1 MTPANPKSPASPKG
15 PANPKS
21 PVNPGGDAY
30 RRHRPF
36 VIAFLVGAFSLA
48 LALAFAPALAIE
60 IAAVFFFLTY
70 LALVALRL
78 PGLTAQHLK
87 AHADSDD
94 LPAIAIIAVT
104 LLAVGV
110 AVVSLFQALNHT
122 GETVW
127 TLLIAFA
134 SVIFGWLTIHT
145 MTALHYA
152 HLYWR
157 PATVDGKR
165 QHRGGMDFPATK
177 EPCGYD
183 FLYFAVVIGMTAQ
196 TSDVGVTTTAMRKV
210 TLLHSIVSFFFN
222 TVLVA
227 AAVNAAVSLAG

>member
-1 MTPANPKSPASPKG
+1 MTPANMKSS
-15 PANPKS
+15 S
-21 PVNPGGDAY
+21 Y
-30 RRHRPF
+30 RRHQPF
-36 VIAFLVGAFSLA
+36 VIAFLVGAMGLGLA
-48 LALAFAPALAIE
+48 LVLAPPLAIE
-60 IAAVFFFLTY
+60 IAAVLFFLTY
-70 LALVALRL
+70 LTLIGFRL
-78 PGLTAQHLK
+78 SGLTAQHLK

-94 LPAIAIIAVT
+94 LPAVAIIAVT
-104 LLAVGV
+104 LLAVAV

-134 SVIFGWLTIHT
+134 SVILGWLTIHT

-196 TSDVGVTTTAMRKV
+196 TSDVGITTTAMRKV

>member
-1 MTPANPKSPASPKG
+1 MPPASPKSPAKSPASPKS
-15 PANPKS
+15 NI
-21 PVNPGGDAY
+21 Y

-36 VIAFLVGAFSLA
+36 VIAFLVWAGSLGV
-48 LALAFAPALAIE
+48 ALAFAPSLAIE
-60 IAAVFFFLTY
+60 IAAVLFFLTY
-70 LALVALRL
+70 LTLVAFRL
-78 PGLTAQHLK
+78 PQLTAQQLK

>member
-1 MTPANPKSPASPKG
+1 MTPANPNSPASPK
-15 PANPKS
+15 N
-21 PVNPGGDAY
+21 NIY
-30 RRHRPF
+30 RRHQPF
-36 VIAFLVGAFSLA
+36 VIAFLVSAVGLG
-48 LALAFAPALAIE
+48 LALAFVPALAIE
-60 IAAVFFFLTY
+60 ITAVLFFLTY
-70 LALVALRL
+70 LTLAALHL
-78 PGLTAQHLK
+78 PRLTAQHLK

-94 LPAIAIIAVT
+94 LPAVAIIAVT
-104 LLAVGV
+104 LFAVAV

-134 SVIFGWLTIHT
+134 SVILGWLTIHT
-145 MTALHYA
+145 MTAVHYA

-157 PATVDGKR
+157 PSTVDGKR

-177 EPCGYD
+177 EPSGYD

>member
-1 MTPANPKSPASPKG
+1 MTLDPQSN
-15 PANPKS
+15 
-21 PVNPGGDAY
+21 VY

-36 VIAFLVGAFSLA
+36 VIAFVAGLAGFA
-48 LALAFAPALAIE
+48 LALVFVKSLAIE
-60 IAAVFFFLTY
+60 IAAVAFFMSY
-70 LALVALRL
+70 LVLVAIHL
-78 PGLTAQHLK
+78 PGLTAEHLK

-94 LPAIAIIAVT
+94 LPAIAIIAITV
-104 LLAVGV
+104 LAVGV
-110 AVVSLFQALNHT
+110 AVISLFQAMNHS

-127 TLLIAFA
+127 TLLLAFA
-134 SVIFGWLTIHT
+134 SVIFGWMTIHT

-157 PATVDGKR
+157 PEMVDGKR

-177 EPCGYD
+177 DPCGYD

-196 TSDVGVTTTAMRKV
+196 TSDVGVTTTSMRKV

>member
-1 MTPANPKSPASPKG
+1 MPPASPKN
-15 PANPKS
+15 PAKNPVNPKS
-21 PVNPGGDAY
+21 NLY

-36 VIAFLVGAFSLA
+36 VIAFIVWAFSLG
-48 LALAFAPALAIE
+48 LALAFAPSLAIE
-60 IAAVFFFLTY
+60 IAAVLFFLTY
-70 LALVALRL
+70 LTLVALRL
-78 PGLTAQHLK
+78 PYLTAQQLK

-110 AVVSLFQALNHT
+110 AVVSLFQALNHS

-127 TLLIAFA
+127 TLLIAFG

-157 PATVDGKR
+157 PTSVDGKL

-177 EPCGYD
+177 DPCGYD

>member
-1 MTPANPKSPASPKG
+1 MTTARPKSPATTGSN
-15 PANPKS
+15 AF
-21 PVNPGGDAY
+21 
-30 RRHRPF
+30 RRHQPF
-36 VIAFLVGAFSLA
+36 VFAFFAGALGLG
-48 LALAFAPALAIE
+48 LALAFAPSLAIE
-60 IAAVFFFLTY
+60 IAAVLFFLTY
-70 LALVALRL
+70 LTLVAFRL

-104 LLAVGV
+104 LLAVAV

-227 AAVNAAVSLAG
+227 AAVNAAVALAS

>member
-1 MTPANPKSPASPKG
+1 MTPANPKSPTSPRKPASRRG
-15 PANPKS
+15 N
-21 PVNPGGDAY
+21 AY

-36 VIAFLVGAFSLA
+36 VLAFLAGALGLA
-48 LALAFAPALAIE
+48 LALAFAPSLAIE
-60 IAAVFFFLTY
+60 IAAVLFFLTY
-70 LALVALRL
+70 LTLVAFRL
-78 PGLTAQHLK
+78 PQLTAQHLK
-87 AHADSDD
+87 AYADSDD

-122 GETVW
+122 GETIW

-157 PATVDGKR
+157 PAMVDGKPL
-165 QHRGGMDFPATK
+165 HRGGMEFPATK

-196 TSDVGVTTTAMRKV
+196 TSDVGITTTAMRKV

>member
-1 MTPANPKSPASPKG
+1 MTPANPQSNTYS
-15 PANPKS
+15 
-21 PVNPGGDAY
+21 
-30 RRHRPF
+30 RHKPF
-36 VIAFLVGAFSLA
+36 FVALLVGALGLG
-48 LALAFAPALAIE
+48 LALAFARPLAIE
-60 IAAVFFFLTY
+60 ITAILFFLTY
-70 LALVALRL
+70 LGLVAFRL
-78 PGLTAQHLK
+78 PKLTAQHLK

-94 LPAIAIIAVT
+94 LPAMAIIAIT
-104 LLAVGV
+104 LIAATV
-110 AVVSLFQALNHT
+110 AVVSLFQALNHS

-127 TLLIAFA
+127 TLLLAFG

-157 PATVDGKR
+157 PETVDGKR

-196 TSDVGVTTTAMRKV
+196 TSDVAVTTTPMRKV

-227 AAVNAAVSLAG
+227 AAVNAAVALAG